1 MGKITLKELLCGA
14 NSDAQFMF
22 EKAKSKRYSVN
33 IHHMERAL
41 QKKNIFLRSFLL
53 SMMGENSVLY
63 DQNPLSETG
72 DTGEHFCSLRYHKHR
87 DKKSQ
92 NFSLNEKRN
101 HYLQKLLEEL
111 SLSLRACISKKFIFQ
126 TNHPASLVN
135 GISWNTVLPPTVW
148 KTPTH

>member
-14 NSDAQFMF
+14 NSDAQFMS
-22 EKAKSKRYSVN
+22 EKAKSRRYSVN
-33 IHHMERAL
+33 IHHIEIAL
-41 QKKNIFLRSFLL
+41 RNVFSPRSFLF
-53 SMMGENSVLY
+53 SMMGENSVLH
-63 DQNPLSETG
+63 DQNHLSETG

-111 SLSLRACISKKFIFQ
+111 SLSLRVCISKKFIFQ